1 MVPTYLSY
9 IATLL
14 LLAPA
19 LGIVGLL
26 LSRTFGSY
34 SEKRITAIVS
44 SSLGWS
50 LVCSASVFI
59 LMLLSGA
66 DEVSLTQ
73 ISLFGHRPL
82 ELFVDMLS
90 LPFIMVT
97 TFLSWLVA
105 LFSKPYLHREK
116 GHYRFFLLLLSFV
129 SAILLVFTSR
139 DLHGVFVGW
148 EIVGLTSA
156 LLIAFFFN
164 DPKTVKNGLTAF
176 LSYRVSD
183 MGLVLALVVSHS
195 LSGDAFSPFGGAPSM
210 VGAGSL
216 LFTLAVLFA
225 CCGKGSQ
232 YPFVRWLPRAMEGP
246 TPSSAI
252 FYGAISVHAGVYLML
267 RVLSSVE
274 PSLVVSMVMIVIG
287 GATALYATLLGRIQ
301 SDVKSGLAY
310 ASMAQVGLM
319 FLEMGIGL
327 RSFVV
332 LHFVGHAILRTYQLL
347 HAPAAFQVHEGL
359 ERLEMSPLKNPGGAF
374 ERCVPVRVQEA
385 LYEAALKETTYGLT
399 HSFGLMHLLRLLA
412 DEARRLEHAVTF
424 FATEGCRKM
433 LIVSSPRK
441 GATADEQSAFV
452 PSSVN
457 SR

>member
-14 LLAPA
+14 LVAPT

-26 LSRTFGSY
+26 LTRLSGSY

-44 SSLGWS
+44 WALGTSLM
-50 LVCSASVFI
+50 CSTS
-59 LMLLSGA
+59 
-66 DEVSLTQ
+66 VSLFMLVTGAGEISLAQ
-73 ISLFGHRPL
+73 VSLFGHRPL

-90 LPFIMVT
+90 LPFVMVT

-105 LFSKPYLHREK
+105 LFSKPYLHRER

-139 DLHGVFVGW
+139 DLHGVFIGW

-183 MGLVLALVVSHS
+183 MGLVLALVVAHS
-195 LSGDAFSPFGGAPSM
+195 LSSDAFSSFGKAPSM
-210 VGAGSL
+210 IGAGSL
-216 LFTLAVLFA
+216 LFTFAVLFA

-267 RVLSSVE
+267 RVLISVE
-274 PSLVVSMVMIVIG
+274 PLPVVSLVMVAIG
-287 GATALYATLLGRIQ
+287 GCTALYATLLGRIQ
-301 SDVKSGLAY
+301 SDVKSALAY

-319 FLEMGIGL
+319 FLEMGAGL
-327 RSFVV
+327 RWFVV

-347 HAPAAFQVHEGL
+347 HAPAAFQIHEGL
-359 ERLEMSPLKNPGGAF
+359 ERLEMSPLKNPGGVF
-374 ERCVPVRVQEA
+374 ERCIPVRVQEA
-385 LYEAALKETTYGLT
+385 LYGVALTETTYGPA
-399 HSFGLMHLLRLLA
+399 HSFGSMQLLRLLA
-412 DEARRLEHAVTF
+412 DEARKLDHAITF

-433 LIVSSPRK
+433 LIVSSPRR
-441 GATADEQSAFV
+441 GAAADEQSSFV
-452 PSSVN
+452 PTSVN